1 MPSKQQLTSH
11 TRHLLKIKA
20 FQFEEVKVPEGSTFA
35 FQVNDRVLN
44 WQEMIKDRRV
54 IKCSKSYNSLLSQS
68 TWKTLPDITED
79 HNAPNSFAYYPSDHG
94 FLEIKDENG
103 KLLGFRFPLK
113 RENLEI
119 LKDCDEMVDGLPT
132 NTGKHKRG
140 TFNLRH
146 WGVWADYSPDF
157 MMSNDM
163 QRDLEVARVWLSQ
176 NQDLFAEAS
185 DVLRMVDPEQY
196 VHMRNEFRKFM
207 EKEAAPDGLP
217 LEQVAGVWH
226 TVALNRKQV
235 GNASTTHQDWK
246 DGQQTYNCVIP
257 YGEWSGG
264 DLILWPL
271 KLRVQISE
279 GEGFLFLG
287 RVIAHSVSEVVGM
300 RNSVDAF
307 LHKSNF
313 DCLRRKMKEEEEE
326 KEVIEG
332 ELVGGI
338 GGVERREK
346 GLAAMK
352 RKGKDEVRK
361 VGEKRVRGE
370 KNKKDKK
377 RKRVGDSDRLK
388 RKKESKKRVRLVE

>member
-1 MPSKQQLTSH
+1 MSSRQELNSH
-11 TRHLLKIKA
+11 TRHLLRLKA
-20 FQFEEVKVPEGSTFA
+20 FQFEEVEVPEGSTFA
-35 FQVNDRVLN
+35 CQVNNRVLD
-44 WQEMIKDRRV
+44 WKERIKDRRV

-79 HNAPNSFAYYPSDHG
+79 PNGPNSFAYYPSDHG

-113 RENLEI
+113 RENLEV

-132 NTGKHKRG
+132 TIRKHKRG

-146 WGVWADYSPDF
+146 WGVWADYSQNF
-157 MMSNDM
+157 MMSKEM
-163 QRDLEVARVWLSQ
+163 KRDLEVARVWFSQ

-185 DVLRMVDPEQY
+185 DVLRMMDAEQY
-196 VHMRNEFRKFM
+196 VHMRNGFRKFM
-207 EKEAAPDGLP
+207 EREAAPDGLQ
-217 LEQVAGVWH
+217 LEPVAGVWH

-235 GNASTTHQDWK
+235 GNASETHQDWK
-246 DGQQTYNCVIP
+246 DDGQTYNCVIP

-279 GEGFLFLG
+279 GEGFFFLG
-287 RVIAHSVSEVVGM
+287 RLIAHSVTEVVGM

-307 LHKSNF
+307 IHKSNF
-313 DCLRRKMKEEEEE
+313 DCLSRKMKEEEEE
-326 KEVIEG
+326 KEVVEEG
-332 ELVGGI
+332 LVGGVS
-338 GGVERREK
+338 GVERKEK
-346 GLAAMK
+346 ALSAMK
-352 RKGKDEVRK
+352 RKGKDEARK
-361 VGEKRVRGE
+361 VGEKKVRGE

-377 RKRVGDSDRLK
+377 RKRVGDSERFQ
-388 RKKESKKRVRLVE
+388 RKKKAKKAKK